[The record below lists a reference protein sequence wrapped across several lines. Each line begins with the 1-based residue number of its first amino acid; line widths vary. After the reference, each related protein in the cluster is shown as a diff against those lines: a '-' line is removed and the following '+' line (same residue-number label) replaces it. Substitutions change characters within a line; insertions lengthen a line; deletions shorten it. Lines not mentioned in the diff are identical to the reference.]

1 MRGADI
7 SQNALFVTVTV
18 EDFVPLDHPLRAL
31 RDLIN
36 EALKDLDGL
45 FGSIYADAGRESI
58 PRSAWSA
65 PCCCRSCTRS
75 AANAS

>member
-36 EALKDLDGL
+36 EALKNLDGL

-58 PRSAWSA
+58 SE
-65 PCCCRSCTRS
+65 
-75 AANAS
+75 